1 LLSNTEIQN
10 ILAHRYPFL
19 LVDRIIELEPLKYAV
34 GIKNVTINEPFF
46 EGHFPG
52 KPIMPGALLL
62 EAMSQV
68 GGVAVLYEENNR
80 GVLAY
85 TAGFNKVKFRKN
97 VVPGDQLKI
106 IAKVIRLR
114 TSIGKV
120 RAEAFVD
127 GEKAVE
133 AEIIFKYRVEK

>member
-1 LLSNTEIQN
+1 MLSNTEIQN